1 VNEETATSFQSLV
14 EANERP

>member
-14 EANERP
+14 EANGRL